1 MCYSEI
7 PLEQLENETH
17 HTVQHRQHWV
27 NLKTDWFQY
36 SWKYMTT
43 GHKQAF
49 WNVTK
54 TELQTDKIGRLD

>member
-27 NLKTDWFQY
+27 NLKTD
-36 SWKYMTT
+36 
-43 GHKQAF
+43 
-49 WNVTK
+49 
-54 TELQTDKIGRLD
+54 